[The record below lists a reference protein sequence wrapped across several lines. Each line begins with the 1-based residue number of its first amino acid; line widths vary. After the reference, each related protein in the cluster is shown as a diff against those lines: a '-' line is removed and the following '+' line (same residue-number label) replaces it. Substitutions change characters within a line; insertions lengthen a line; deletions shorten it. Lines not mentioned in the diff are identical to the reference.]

1 MFTAITNAATSS
13 YGTYGKDERNM
24 PAMWMIRGDGGRL
37 YDEFRDRNLA
47 AIGWGQLAPSA
58 MPGVSRKALI
68 QAYKDVQPGIKDASA
83 VSGASQVF
91 RFVNE
96 VKEGDTVVTYSPAN
110 RTYSVGRF
118 TGPSQYRADLADDGM
133 SLIRPVAW
141 FANEVDRDKLTSAS
155 RNSLGSTLTVFNIA
169 EAAQKELIALA
180 TGKGL
185 TASTKEPIDEPEV
198 LEDPLKGVQEIAF
211 ERIKDQINSLDWSEM
226 QELVAGILRAMG
238 YKTLVSPAGADRGKD
253 IIASPDGFGFEPPR
267 IVVEVKHRTA
277 RMSSSDIRSFLGGR
291 HKDDRGLYVS
301 TGGFTKDALYEGER
315 ANVHL
320 TMWTLDELART
331 LMVNYAAT
339 DPETKRLVP
348 LSYFYVPA

>member
-1 MFTAITNAATSS
+1 
-13 YGTYGKDERNM
+13 M
-24 PAMWMIRGDGGRL
+24 PTMWMIRGDGGRL
-37 YDEFRDRNLA
+37 YDDFRDRNLA
-47 AIGWGQLAPSA
+47 AIGWVQLAA
-58 MPGVSRKALI
+58 VAKPGMSRAALI
-68 QAYKDVQPGIKDASA
+68 KAYKDAQPGIKDGTA

-96 VKEGDTVVTYSPAN
+96 VKEGDAVVTYSPAN
-110 RTYSVGRF
+110 RTYLVGHF
-118 TGPSQYRADLADDGM
+118 SGPSLHQPELAEQGMALVRAVKWL
-133 SLIRPVAW
+133 PQ
-141 FANEVDRDKLTSAS
+141 EVDRDKLSS
-155 RNSLGSTLTVFNIA
+155 LSKNSLGSTLTVFNVA
-169 EAAQKELIALA
+169 EAAQKELLALA
-180 TGKGL
+180 SGK
-185 TASTKEPIDEPEV
+185 AVPVVPEDPVSEAAVID
-198 LEDPLKGVQEIAF
+198 DPLKGVQEIAF

-267 IVVEVKHRTA
+267 IVVEVKHRNA
-277 RMSSSDIRSFLGGR
+277 RMGSSEIRSFLGGR

-331 LMVNYAAT
+331 LMAHYPMT

>member
-1 MFTAITNAATSS
+1 
-13 YGTYGKDERNM
+13 M
-24 PAMWMIRGDGGRL
+24 PTMWMIRGDGGRL
-37 YDEFRDRNLA
+37 YDDFRERNLA
-47 AIGWGQLAPSA
+47 AIGWAQLAPLA
-58 MPGVSRKALI
+58 KPGVSRAALI
-68 QAYKDVQPGIKDASA
+68 QAYKEVQPGIKDGTA

-96 VKEGDTVVTYSPAN
+96 VKVGDAVVTYSPAN
-110 RTYSVGRF
+110 RTYLVGHF
-118 TGPSQYRADLADDGM
+118 SGPCQYREDMAEDGM
-133 SLIRPVAW
+133 ALTRPVHW
-141 FANEVDRDKLTSAS
+141 LGQEVDRDKLSS
-155 RNSLGSTLTVFNIA
+155 LSKNSLGSTLTVFNVA
-169 EAAQKELIALA
+169 EDAQKELLALA
-180 TGKGL
+180 SGKAVPMVPDD
-185 TASTKEPIDEPEV
+185 TVIEAEV
-198 LEDPLKGVQEIAF
+198 VDDPLKGVQEIAF

-226 QELVAGILRAMG
+226 QDLVAGILRAMG

-267 IVVEVKHRTA
+267 IVVEVKHRNA
-277 RMSSSDIRSFLGGR
+277 RMGSSEIRSFLGGR

-331 LMVNYAAT
+331 LMAHYPMT

-348 LSYFYVPA
+348 LTYFYIPA

>member
-1 MFTAITNAATSS
+1 
-13 YGTYGKDERNM
+13 M
-24 PAMWMIRGDGGRL
+24 PTMWMIRGDGGRL
-37 YDEFRDRNLA
+37 YDDFRDRNLA
-47 AIGWGQLAPSA
+47 AIGWEQFAIEA
-58 MPGVSRKALI
+58 KPGVSRKALI
-68 QAYKDVQPGIKDASA
+68 QAYKNLQPGIKDASA

-96 VKEGDTVVTYSPAN
+96 VKAGDAVVTYSPAN
-110 RTYSVGRF
+110 RTYLVGLF
-118 TGPSQYRADLADDGM
+118 VGECVYRADLAEDGM
-133 SLIRPVAW
+133 SLTRAVEWSPH
-141 FANEVDRDKLTSAS
+141 EVDRDKLTSAS
-155 RNSLGSTLTVFNIA
+155 RNSLGSTLTVFNVA
-169 EAAQKELIALA
+169 EEAQKELLALA
-180 TGKGL
+180 NGKVFSP
-185 TASTKEPIDEPEV
+185 TPKEAIEDPEA

-211 ERIKDQINSLDWSEM
+211 ERIKDQINGLDWSEM

-267 IVVEVKHRTA
+267 IVVEVKHRSA
-277 RMSSSDIRSFLGGR
+277 RMGSNEIRSFLGGR

-301 TGGFTKDALYEGER
+301 TGGFTKEALYEGER

-331 LMVNYAAT
+331 LMAHYPAT

-348 LSYFYVPA
+348 LTYFYVPA

>member
-1 MFTAITNAATSS
+1 
-13 YGTYGKDERNM
+13 M

-37 YDEFRDRNLA
+37 YDDFRDRNMA
-47 AIGWGQLAPSA
+47 AIGWAQLAPEA
-58 MPGVSRKALI
+58 KPGVSRKALI
-68 QAYKDVQPGIKDASA
+68 QAYKDLQPGIKDGSA

-96 VKEGDTVVTYSPAN
+96 ISIGDTVVTYSPAN
-110 RTYSVGRF
+110 RTYLVGRF
-118 TGPSQYRADLADDGM
+118 TGECQLRPDLADDGM
-133 SLIRPVAW
+133 SLTRSVEW
-141 FANEVDRDKLTSAS
+141 FPQEVDRDKLTGAS
-155 RNSLGSTLTVFNIA
+155 RNSLGSTLTVFNVA
-169 EAAQKELIALA
+169 EDAQKELLALA
-180 TGKGL
+180 TGKNVS
-185 TASTKEPIDEPEV
+185 AMPKDPIEDPEA

-211 ERIKDQINSLDWSEM
+211 ERIKDQINSLDWAEM

-267 IVVEVKHRTA
+267 IVVEVKHRNA
-277 RMSSSDIRSFLGGR
+277 RMGSSEIRSFLGGR

-301 TGGFTKDALYEGER
+301 TGGFTKEALYEGER
-315 ANVHL
+315 AHVHL

-331 LMVNYAAT
+331 LMAHYPAT

-348 LSYFYVPA
+348 LSYFYMPA

>member
-1 MFTAITNAATSS
+1 MST
-13 YGTYGKDERNM
+13 NM
-24 PAMWMIRGDGGRL
+24 PTMWMVRGDGGRL
-37 YDEFRDRNLA
+37 YDDFRDRNLA
-47 AIGWGQLAPSA
+47 AIGWAQLALA
-58 MPGVSRKALI
+58 AKPGVSRKALI
-68 QAYKDVQPGIKDASA
+68 QAYKELQPGIKDASA

-96 VKEGDTVVTYSPAN
+96 IKEGDTVVTYSPAN
-110 RTYSVGRF
+110 RTYLVGRF
-118 TGPSQYRADLADDGM
+118 TGACQLRPDLADDGM
-133 SLIRPVAW
+133 SLTRPVEW
-141 FANEVDRDKLTSAS
+141 YPHEVDRDKLNSVS
-155 RNSLGSTLTVFNIA
+155 RNSLGSTLTIFNVA
-169 EAAQKELIALA
+169 EVAQKELLALA
-180 TGKGL
+180 TGKDVSVSPKDL
-185 TASTKEPIDEPEV
+185 IDDPEA

-267 IVVEVKHRTA
+267 IVVEVKHRNV
-277 RMSSSDIRSFLGGR
+277 RMGSNEIRSFLGGR
-291 HKDDRGLYVS
+291 HKEDRGLYVS
-301 TGGFTKDALYEGER
+301 TGGFTKEALYEGER

-331 LMVNYAAT
+331 LMAHYPAT